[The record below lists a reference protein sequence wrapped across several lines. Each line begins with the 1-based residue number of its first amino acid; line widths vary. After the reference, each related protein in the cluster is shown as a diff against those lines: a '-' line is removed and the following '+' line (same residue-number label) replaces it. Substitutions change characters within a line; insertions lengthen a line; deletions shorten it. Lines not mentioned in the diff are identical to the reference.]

1 MKLLAKIFGGRKN
14 VMPSIAQIIITV
26 VILPILCYIM
36 SLIVGG
42 DNAFSIISDFL
53 DELSITQYWM
63 NLLLSVKDGT
73 NELSGLDVYSKS
85 IDFIYITVI
94 QTCIVG
100 MCISLCKNLGI
111 FFQIKGVPLLQSLL
125 GVFFGCIIVNA
136 FGLKNDL
143 LSLYACAFLI
153 ILNMAVIWLF
163 PKGPIGSKI
172 GAILVGL
179 GLQII
184 VAALSAG
191 YVVFLSLIIEGA
203 ITDFMI
209 AIRILFALFIPLR
222 IVLFVDYIFFTPFSD
237 SLDLE
242 LKNVMTKFKN

>member
-100 MCISLCKNLGI
+100 M
-111 FFQIKGVPLLQSLL
+111 
-125 GVFFGCIIVNA
+125 
-136 FGLKNDL
+136 
-143 LSLYACAFLI
+143 
-153 ILNMAVIWLF
+153 
-163 PKGPIGSKI
+163 
-172 GAILVGL
+172 
-179 GLQII
+179 
-184 VAALSAG
+184 
-191 YVVFLSLIIEGA
+191 
-203 ITDFMI
+203 
-209 AIRILFALFIPLR
+209 
-222 IVLFVDYIFFTPFSD
+222 
-237 SLDLE
+237 
-242 LKNVMTKFKN
+242 